1 MSNTPEK
8 IPLEQQQQQPPA
20 NPLYPTLNQEA
31 ANPLL
36 PPQATPAYPAAPMA
50 TGPPPPPGY
59 MPVPQMTG
67 MPIMTQPGMP
77 PMQPVLGQQQKRNA
91 QDYFTS
97 CVSVDRLCVSDEP
110 AGEGRDREEGK
121 RKKYQTR
128 RLVVVVWHVVE
139 KKLANCG
146 RFMRSVRF
154 GKRSAKERK
163 QRTEEELCDVDDRQ
177 HRDFERLLTDEE
189 RRCFREGIMIWEGDS
204 IFLFPR
210 NRMLML
216 APCALCSYVLFTASW
231 MPMPQGI
238 PNCPP
243 GLEYLT
249 AVDQL
254 LVHQKVELLEAFTGF
269 ETANKY
275 TVKNVFGQNVYWA
288 VEDTSCCTRMCCGP
302 DRPFD
307 IKILDNYQNEVLHL
321 HRDLRCKSCCFPC
334 CLQKLEVSAP
344 PGNVIGTVVQKWSL
358 CRPVFDIRDR
368 NNKTVLTIRGPVC
381 QCSPCG
387 DVKFSVF
394 SNDGTEVGK
403 VTKQWTGFVQEH
415 FTDADNFG
423 INFPMDLDVR
433 VKATMLGALFL
444 IDYMYFES
452 GDNKK
457 IRR

>member
-8 IPLEQQQQQPPA
+8 IPLEQQQQQPSA
-20 NPLYPTLNQEA
+20 NPLYPTLNQDA

-36 PPQATPAYPAAPMA
+36 PPQAAPAYPAAPA
-50 TGPPPPPGY
+50 TTGPPPPPGY
-59 MPVPQMTG
+59 MPVPQMNG

-77 PMQPVLGQQQKRNA
+77 MQPVLGQQQ
-91 QDYFTS
+91 
-97 CVSVDRLCVSDEP
+97 V
-110 AGEGRDREEGK
+110 
-121 RKKYQTR
+121 
-128 RLVVVVWHVVE
+128 
-139 KKLANCG
+139 
-146 RFMRSVRF
+146 
-154 GKRSAKERK
+154 
-163 QRTEEELCDVDDRQ
+163 
-177 HRDFERLLTDEE
+177 
-189 RRCFREGIMIWEGDS
+189 
-204 IFLFPR
+204 
-210 NRMLML
+210 
-216 APCALCSYVLFTASW
+216 ASW

-254 LVHQKVELLEAFTGF
+254 LVHQQVELLEAFTGF
-269 ETANKY
+269 EMANKY
-275 TVKNVFGQNVYWA
+275 TVKNTFGQNVYWA
-288 VEDTSCCTRMCCGP
+288 VEDTTCCTRMCCGP

-321 HRDLRCKSCCFPC
+321 RRDLRCKSCCFPC

-368 NNKTVLTIRGPVC
+368 NNETVLTIRGPIC
-381 QCSPCG
+381 QCTLCG
-387 DVKFSVF
+387 DVKFTVF
-394 SNDGTEVGK
+394 SKDGTEVGK

-452 GDNKK
+452 GNNKK

>member
-1 MSNTPEK
+1 MAAPTPEK
-8 IPLEQQQQQPPA
+8 VPVEQMGQQPPT
-20 NPLYPTLNQEA
+20 NPLYPTITQDA

-36 PPQATPAYPAAPMA
+36 PQAAPVYPAVQMA

-59 MPVPQMTG
+59 MPVPQMNG

-77 PMQPVLGQQQKRNA
+77 MQPVLGQQQV
-91 QDYFTS
+91 T
-97 CVSVDRLCVSDEP
+97 
-110 AGEGRDREEGK
+110 G
-121 RKKYQTR
+121 
-128 RLVVVVWHVVE
+128 
-139 KKLANCG
+139 
-146 RFMRSVRF
+146 
-154 GKRSAKERK
+154 
-163 QRTEEELCDVDDRQ
+163 
-177 HRDFERLLTDEE
+177 
-189 RRCFREGIMIWEGDS
+189 
-204 IFLFPR
+204 
-210 NRMLML
+210 
-216 APCALCSYVLFTASW
+216 W

-254 LVHQKVELLEAFTGF
+254 LVHQEVELLEAFTGF

-275 TVKNVFGQNVYWA
+275 TVKNTFGQKVYWA
-288 VEDTSCCTRMCCGP
+288 VEDTGCCNRMCCGP
-302 DRPFD
+302 DRPFE

-368 NNKTVLTIRGPVC
+368 NDETVLTIRGPVC

-387 DVKFSVF
+387 DVKFGVF
-394 SNDGTEVGK
+394 SKDGTEVGK
-403 VTKQWTGFVQEH
+403 VTKQWGGFVQEH

-452 GDNKK
+452 SQNKK
-457 IRR
+457 ARR

>member
-20 NPLYPTLNQEA
+20 NPLYPTIGQDA

-36 PPQATPAYPAAPMA
+36 PQAAPVYPAAPMT

-59 MPVPQMTG
+59 MPVPQNG

-77 PMQPVLGQQQKRNA
+77 MQPVLGQQQVSDSHATAGQFTGRTPPQNSMTPKKRT

-97 CVSVDRLCVSDEP
+97 CVSVDRLCASDEP
-110 AGEGRDREEGK
+110 SDRRG
-121 RKKYQTR
+121 
-128 RLVVVVWHVVE
+128 L
-139 KKLANCG
+139 
-146 RFMRSVRF
+146 
-154 GKRSAKERK
+154 
-163 QRTEEELCDVDDRQ
+163 
-177 HRDFERLLTDEE
+177 
-189 RRCFREGIMIWEGDS
+189 
-204 IFLFPR
+204 
-210 NRMLML
+210 
-216 APCALCSYVLFTASW
+216 SW

-254 LVHQKVELLEAFTGF
+254 LVHQQVELLEAFTGF
-269 ETANKY
+269 EMANKY
-275 TVKNVFGQNVYWA
+275 TVKNSFGQNVYWA
-288 VEDTSCCTRMCCGP
+288 VEDTSCCNRMCCGP

-368 NNKTVLTIRGPVC
+368 NNETVLTIRGPVC
-381 QCSPCG
+381 QCSLCG
-387 DVKFSVF
+387 DVKFAVF
-394 SNDGTEVGK
+394 TKDGTEVGK

-452 GDNKK
+452 GGNKK
-457 IRR
+457 INR